1 MSYPNQDDENNTSQE
16 KDSQL
21 KAQKEMML
29 KQVLSAD
36 ARLRL
41 NNVRMVKPDL
51 ADLVENYILNVT
63 AQGKISGQISDDQL
77 KQILLSAQQPKRD
90 FKFNRVWSQENII
103 KGKKARIFMKAVVYR
118 EYAPDDD
125 YAKILKV
132 EDIDE
137 PKPKQD
143 EVIFTNKASALN

>member
-51 ADLVENYILNVT
+51 ADLVENYILNLT
-63 AQGKISGQISDDQL
+63 TQGKITGQISDDQL
-77 KQILLSAQQPKRD
+77 KQILLSVQQPKRD
-90 FKFNRVWSQENII
+90 FKFNRV
-103 KGKKARIFMKAVVYR
+103 
-118 EYAPDDD
+118 
-125 YAKILKV
+125 
-132 EDIDE
+132 
-137 PKPKQD
+137 
-143 EVIFTNKASALN
+143 

>member
-29 KQVLSAD
+29 KQVLSSD

-51 ADLVENYILNVT
+51 ADLVENYILNLT
-63 AQGKISGQISDDQL
+63 TQGKITGQISDEQL
-77 KQILLSAQQPKRD
+77 KQILLSVQQPKRD
-90 FKFNRVWSQENII
+90 FKFNRV
-103 KGKKARIFMKAVVYR
+103 
-118 EYAPDDD
+118 
-125 YAKILKV
+125 
-132 EDIDE
+132 
-137 PKPKQD
+137 
-143 EVIFTNKASALN
+143 

>member
-16 KDSQL
+16 KDNQL

-51 ADLVENYILNVT
+51 ADLVENYILNLSV
-63 AQGKISGQISDDQL
+63 QGKISGQISDDQL
-77 KQILLSAQQPKRD
+77 KQILSSAQQPKHD
-90 FKFNRVWSQENII
+90 FKFNRV
-103 KGKKARIFMKAVVYR
+103 
-118 EYAPDDD
+118 
-125 YAKILKV
+125 
-132 EDIDE
+132 
-137 PKPKQD
+137 
-143 EVIFTNKASALN
+143 